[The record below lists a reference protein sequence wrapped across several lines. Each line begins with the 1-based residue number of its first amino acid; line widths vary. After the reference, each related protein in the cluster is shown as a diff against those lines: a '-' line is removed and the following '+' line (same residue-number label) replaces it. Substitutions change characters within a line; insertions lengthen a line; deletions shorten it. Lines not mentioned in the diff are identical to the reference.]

1 MKTVPSLLLLLFTL
15 SVSVIPAS
23 AEKLVIHGSSTTMG
37 KIMSKIKEPFE
48 KSTGIQ
54 LELLANGSG
63 AGAKNLAAGAC
74 DAAMASESLE
84 DLKKSVKELSAI
96 TNLMG
101 HVLAQDT
108 MKVIVN
114 KQNPVASLSREQ
126 LKGLNTGKTKN
137 WKEVGGPD
145 ADVIVVTSVKG
156 SGTRSF
162 FSKSVMDGEQYAAD
176 AVEAPTT
183 MAEVKEVATMKEAIG
198 AVSESFVNDSVKTVE
213 APPISRPLILVTRGE
228 PSSAIRKLIGFI
240 KDEGQKYLK

>member
-1 MKTVPSLLLLLFTL
+1 MKTVLSLLLLLSTVSL
-15 SVSVIPAS
+15 SVLPAR

-48 KSTGIQ
+48 KGTGIQ

-63 AGAKNLAAGAC
+63 AGAKDLAAGSC
-74 DAAMASESLE
+74 EAAMGSESLE
-84 DLKKSVKELSAI
+84 DLKKAVKELGGI
-96 TNLMG
+96 PNLVE

-114 KQNPVASLSREQ
+114 KQNPVSKLSREQ
-126 LKGLNTGKTKN
+126 LKGLNTGKIKN

-162 FSKSVMDGEQYAAD
+162 FSKTIMDGEQYAAD
-176 AVEAPTT
+176 AVEASTT
-183 MAEVKEVATMKEAIG
+183 MAEIKEVATMKEAIG
-198 AVSESFVNDSVKTVE
+198 AVSDSFVNDTVKTVDG
-213 APPISRPLILVTRGE
+213 PPITRPLIFVTKGE
-228 PSSAIRKLIGFI
+228 PSPGIKKLIDFI
-240 KDEGQKYLK
+240 RGEGQKYLK